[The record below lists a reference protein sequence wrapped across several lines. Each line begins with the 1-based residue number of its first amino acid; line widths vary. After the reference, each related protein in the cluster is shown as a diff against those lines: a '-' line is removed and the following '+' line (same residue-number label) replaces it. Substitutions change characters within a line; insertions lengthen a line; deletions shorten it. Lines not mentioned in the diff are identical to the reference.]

1 MTTSN
6 GARATR
12 TTPKGADP
20 WANGAEP
27 PAQRAPARQAQ
38 PAPPAAAAPAYTLAF
53 REPTGRTSYP
63 LILLEGEEY
72 SLKST
77 LAVMLGLDPRLG
89 EVWMLPVG
97 EEVDWL
103 SAIAP
108 FKVVE
113 HNGQWWQIIG
123 AVEQMHAA
131 ACAIRAAGGK
141 PPLLILDSA
150 SKVWELLST
159 WAEYRAR
166 SSDDNRRRL
175 ALDPNAEINIGHT
188 FWNAANRRHR
198 RLVHLL
204 RSMPAVVVVTGRG
217 KFVSAFD
224 RETGRP
230 VPGQREYSVQVQA
243 ELPYAT
249 TAWVRLSREGH
260 PQIVGA
266 RMAQGG
272 IRPGVN
278 APMTVDPDDPRFAA
292 LAETGFNLS
301 WLLDV
306 LAFDPAVTEPAQA
319 VEPDADAEPDDAAPL
334 PTAPAI
340 LAGASEYPG
349 APAPEVIRP
358 TGEGGQTT

>member
-1 MTTSN
+1 MTTTN
-6 GARATR
+6 GTRNTTR
-12 TTPKGADP
+12 TAPAKGGDP
-20 WANGAEP
+20 WASGAEP
-27 PAQRAPARQAQ
+27 PAQRHPARQAR
-38 PAPPAAAAPAYTLAF
+38 PAEPVAVPGYTLSF

-63 LILLEGEEY
+63 LILVEGEEY

-77 LAVMLGLDPRLG
+77 LAVTLAGDPRLG
-89 EVWMLPVG
+89 ETWMLPVG

-103 SAIAP
+103 SAVAP
-108 FKVVE
+108 FKIVE

-131 ACAIRAAGGK
+131 AAAIRAAGGK
-141 PPLLILDSA
+141 PPLLIVDSA
-150 SKVWELLST
+150 SKVWELLAT

-166 SSDDNRRRL
+166 SSDTNRRKL
-175 ALDPNAEINIGHT
+175 ALDPNAEIDISHT
-188 FWNAANRRHR
+188 YWNAANRRHR

-217 KFVSAFD
+217 KWVSAFD
-224 RETGRP
+224 KGTGRP

-249 TAWVRLSREGH
+249 TAWVRLSREAH
-260 PQIVGA
+260 PQIVAA

-278 APMTVDPDDPRFAA
+278 PPMTVDPGDPRFAA

-306 LAFDPAVTEPAQA
+306 LDFDPAVTEPARA
-319 VEPDADAEPDDAAPL
+319 VEPDADAEPDDAAPQ
-334 PTAPAI
+334 PTGPAI

-349 APAPEVIRP
+349 APSPEVIHP
-358 TGEGGQTT
+358 AEQGGQT